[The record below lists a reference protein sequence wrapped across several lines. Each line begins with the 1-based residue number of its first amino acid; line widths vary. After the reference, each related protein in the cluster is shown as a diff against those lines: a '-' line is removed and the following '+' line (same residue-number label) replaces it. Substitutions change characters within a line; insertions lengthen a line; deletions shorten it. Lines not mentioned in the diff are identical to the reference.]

1 MTAPRDRREPL
12 TRERVLRAGVE
23 LADERGVERLSM
35 RELGRVLGVEAMSLY
50 NHVANKDDLLDG
62 MVDVVIA
69 EVEVPATDVDWKGA
83 MRRRAISA
91 RAAFARH
98 PWAVRLV
105 DTRAS
110 AGPARLRYFEAMI
123 ASLRRAGFSPGMAV
137 DALSTLD
144 GFVYGFGIHRLH
156 VAEADPPD
164 DVAMAEALARWL
176 PAAEYP
182 YLNELIVEYVLPG
195 GYDEA
200 ASFAFGLDLILD
212 GLEARLMDTS
222 V

>member
-1 MTAPRDRREPL
+1 MPAPRDQREPL
-12 TRERVLRAGVE
+12 SRERVLRAGVD
-23 LADERGVERLSM
+23 LADERGLERLSM

-62 MVDVVIA
+62 MVDLVIA
-69 EVEVPATDVDWKGA
+69 EIEAPAADADWKDA

-123 ASLRRAGFSPGMAV
+123 ASLRRAGFSPGLAV

-144 GFVYGFGIHRLH
+144 GFVYGFGVHRLH

-164 DVAMAEALARWL
+164 DVAMAEALAQWL

-182 YLNELIVEYVLPG
+182 YLHELIVEHVLPG

-200 ASFAFGLDLILD
+200 ASFAFGVDLILD
-212 GLEARLMDTS
+212 GLEARLMNT
-222 V
+222 VV

>member
-1 MTAPRDRREPL
+1 MPAPRDQREPL
-12 TRERVLRAGVE
+12 NRERVLRAAVD
-23 LADERGVERLSM
+23 LADERGLERLSM
-35 RELGRVLGVEAMSLY
+35 RELGRTLGVEAMSLY

-62 MVDVVIA
+62 MVDLVID
-69 EVEVPATDVDWKGA
+69 EIDVPAADADWKAA

-105 DTRAS
+105 DTRPS
-110 AGPARLRYFEAMI
+110 AGPARLRYFEATI
-123 ASLRRAGFSPGMAV
+123 ACLRRSGFAPGLAV
-137 DALSTLD
+137 DTLSTLD
-144 GFVYGFGIHRLH
+144 GFVYGFGVHRLH

-164 DVAMAEALARWL
+164 DVAMAQALASWL

-182 YLNELIVEYVLPG
+182 YLNELIVEHVLPG

-212 GLEARLMDTS
+212 GLEARLDEAEP
-222 V
+222 